1 MTGTDRN
8 GIYTYS
14 GDDTAADWPTL
25 LNLGVSSVSN
35 VITKLRQSSVYKAN
49 NAAAANALR
58 DTLIAAGITPTPTD
72 PILVYLTSNGRII
85 AWDGTSWK
93 TDGSNI
99 TSWLVAGSEV
109 ATPATPIT
117 NAILAGQRGE
127 ASRFRE
133 EAGTAIIRVP
143 TPVDPK
149 YTGHMA
155 LARKYTGIATT
166 IITNGDGAA
175 FGGLICSAGFGW
187 DKVKDNEGRIVR
199 VPYVARGST
208 PGNII
213 RVNYAIKGWEA

>member
-14 GDDTAADWPTL
+14 ADDTAADWPTL
-25 LNLGVSSVSN
+25 LNLGVSSVSG

-58 DTLIAAGITPTPTD
+58 DTLIAAGVTPTATD
-72 PILVYLTSNGRII
+72 PILVYLTSNGQII
-85 AWDGTSWK
+85 AWDGANWK
-93 TDGSNI
+93 ADGSNI

-117 NAILAGQRGE
+117 NAILAGRRGE

-133 EAGTAIIRVP
+133 EVGTAIIRVP
-143 TPVDPK
+143 APIDNK
-149 YTGHMA
+149 YTGHMP
-155 LARKYTGIATT
+155 LARKYVGIATT
-166 IITNGDGAA
+166 LITNGDGAA

-187 DKVKDNEGRIVR
+187 DKVKNNEGQIVR
-199 VPYVARGST
+199 VPYVAKGAK
-208 PGNII
+208 PGNLI
-213 RVNYAIKGWEA
+213 RLNYSIKGWEA